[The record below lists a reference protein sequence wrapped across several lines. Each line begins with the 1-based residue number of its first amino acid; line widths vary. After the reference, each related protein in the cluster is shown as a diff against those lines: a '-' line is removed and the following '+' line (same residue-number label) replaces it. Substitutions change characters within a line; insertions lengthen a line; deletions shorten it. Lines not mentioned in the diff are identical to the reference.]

1 MKSLTRGIV
10 VAAAASLALAGC
22 SGDPGE
28 DVSFTSV
35 PSTTETTTDAA
46 ETTTETVEPSDDAGS
61 DTDADADGDAD
72 GDADTDTVS
81 LSDARSGEVLVSATA
96 PEGPEGGKN
105 GIIKTGE
112 NDYEL
117 TGDYINRDTLRDLPR
132 VSWKPPRDLERC
144 TVTVTYLSEDG
155 REIAE
160 ADPNGCEHSRPAGGK
175 EVNADWLD
183 RSALPEQGETVPV
196 TIHVVVEGREEA
208 VDGELIINL
217 TNPDTYQGEE
227 DES

>member
-1 MKSLTRGIV
+1 MKNLTKGFV
-10 VAAAASLALAGC
+10 VAVAASLTLAGC
-22 SGDPGE
+22 SGDTGE
-28 DVSFTSV
+28 DVSFTPV
-35 PSTTETTTDAA
+35 PSTTEMTTESATSSPAA
-46 ETTTETVEPSDDAGS
+46 ETSAEATEPSDD
-61 DTDADADGDAD
+61 T
-72 GDADTDTVS
+72 DTDTVS

-105 GIIKTGE
+105 GVIKTGG

-144 TVTVTYLSEDG
+144 TVTVAYLSEDG

-160 ADPNGCEHSRPAGGK
+160 AAPNGCEKNHPAGGK

-183 RSALPEQGETVPV
+183 RSALPAKGETVPV
-196 TIHVVVEGREEA
+196 TIHVVVEGREET
-208 VDGELIINL
+208 VDGELTINL
-217 TNPDTYQGEE
+217 TNPDTYQEEE